1 MITVKPDTEPTL
13 RVEVYKPTAR
23 KPAWARDQL
32 SRIMPFDEW
41 RAQADRS
48 AEDCLEYWKTV
59 VSLKALSRGE
69 TVYLLEDKS
78 AEWPA
83 QKPAAA

>member
-1 MITVKPDTEPTL
+1 MIFARSDHRPVL

-23 KPAWARDQL
+23 KPAWSRDQL

-41 RAQADRS
+41 RAQGNRS
-48 AEDCLEYWKTV
+48 TEDCVEYWKTV
-59 VSLKALSRGE
+59 AMLEAISRSE

-83 QKPAAA
+83 AA